1 MLYLYIGTDR
11 DAVRDAIE
19 AAIEKEAKG
28 RLVLRL
34 SDAHA
39 LDDILVSLQGPGM
52 FDGPRI
58 IVLDNV
64 LSNEEMAP
72 RVLEAIPSLKESA
85 DIVYLREEKLD
96 AATKKKIEKHAE
108 RSERFDLA
116 KGAREGGAF
125 DLGYAL
131 QRGDKKALWTGYM
144 REISKGAAPE
154 MIHGILFWAAK
165 QSLIKSG
172 GRANA
177 RERALVARL
186 AELPHEARRRG
197 YELEYAL
204 EEFVLS

>member
-11 DAVRDAIE
+11 DAVREAIE
-19 AAIEKEAKG
+19 ARIEKEGHG
-28 RLVLRL
+28 RVTIRL
-34 SDAHA
+34 SDAHTI
-39 LDDILVSLQGPGM
+39 DDILVALQGPGM
-52 FDGPRI
+52 FDGPRVV
-58 IVLDNV
+58 VLDNV

-72 RVLEAIPSLKESA
+72 RVLEAIPSLKESV
-85 DIVYLREEKLD
+85 DIVFLREEKLD

-116 KGAREGGAF
+116 KGAREGSAF

-131 QRGDKKALWTGYM
+131 QRGDKKTLWVGYM

-165 QSLIKSG
+165 QSLIKLG
-172 GRANA
+172 GRASM
-177 RERALVARL
+177 RELALIARL

-204 EEFVLS
+204 EEFLLS